1 MIQKYL
7 IKVGIFLLNCSYSVF
22 KLLPTNSNKVLF
34 LSRQSNKPSIDFRM
48 IVSQLEEDRD
58 VKIVIMTKRIE
69 KNMKDVLFK
78 NVPLFY
84 VKCIIWQLQKF
95 VLWMATILLLV
106 F

>member
-69 KNMKDVLFK
+69 KNERCFIQKCSTLFTSDVSFGNFK
-78 NVPLFY
+78 SLY
-84 VKCIIWQLQKF
+84 CGWLQYYC
-95 VLWMATILLLV
+95 
-106 F
+106 